1 MVWNTIYLARRL
13 PLPDR
18 DEGESTPVG
27 PLNWSHRAVTHPPSA
42 IRPTRPGRNGRARG
56 RNDDAVPHHTAVDL
70 ARNWCALGTRVQL
83 HTAEIPA
90 LAPGLVIDHAIP
102 MITETM
108 TGARYLKD
116 RVLGVPAP
124 NSCGNL

>member
-1 MVWNTIYLARRL
+1 M
-13 PLPDR
+13 
-18 DEGESTPVG
+18 
-27 PLNWSHRAVTHPPSA
+27 PS
-42 IRPTRPGRNGRARG
+42 PTRRRTPGLPA
-56 RNDDAVPHHTAVDL
+56 L
-70 ARNWCALGTRVQL
+70 ARNWCALGTTVQL

-124 NSCGNL
+124 NSCGGL